1 MSGDERGLPPRG
13 SGAEWRRGVV
23 DITSLAAGGDGV
35 GRDDTGRVTFVPL
48 TAPGDRVQIRIIK
61 QTKSFARG
69 EVEAIETASPDRVA
83 PPCPAFVAGCG
94 GCQWQHV
101 AMPAQLA
108 AKHAIVVNALRR
120 VIANVDPIVAP
131 APPYGW
137 RRRARFHVAGGAIG
151 LYRTASHDI
160 LPLAAC
166 PQLEPELEA
175 VLAFL
180 AATAKNT
187 PIPDGELALLRG
199 HRGDIAIAFERP
211 WRAAATLVGQHG
223 IAGVLAADQ
232 AHGTPVIEVEPGLY
246 GSPWDF
252 AQASAAGNAA
262 LIAVARELLGKARP
276 GGDDVLELYA
286 GAGNFTRAFTEDGW
300 RVTPSDAFEPARPP
314 PRFITGSVEWVLAT
328 YQAKPHAIVL
338 DPPRAGAAEA
348 IDGIVRIAPQA
359 IVYISCDP
367 ATLARDAERLLAAG
381 YRAERAVPVD
391 LMPQTSHVEVALLL
405 GR

>member
-1 MSGDERGLPPRG
+1 MI
-13 SGAEWRRGVV
+13 V
-23 DITSLAAGGDGV
+23 DITALAAGGDGI

-48 TAPGDRVQIRIIK
+48 TAPGDRVEIRIVK

-69 EVEAIETASPDRVA
+69 EVEAIVAPSPDRVA

-101 AMPAQLA
+101 ALPAQLV
-108 AKHAIVVNALRR
+108 AKHAIVVNALRK

-131 APPYGW
+131 APAYGW
-137 RRRARFHVAGGAIG
+137 RRRTRFHVDRNKIG
-151 LYRTASHDI
+151 LYRTASHQI

-175 VLAFL
+175 VLAL
-180 AATAKNT
+180 LSANAKHT
-187 PIPDGELALLRG
+187 PLPDGEMAMLRG
-199 HRGDIAIAFERP
+199 HAGAIALAFERP
-211 WRAAATLVGQHG
+211 WRAAAALVGQRG
-223 IAGVLAADQ
+223 IAGVLAGDQ
-232 AHGTPVIEVEPGLY
+232 TYGSPVIEVEPGLY

-262 LIAVARELLGKARP
+262 LIAIARELVGKGP
-276 GGDDVLELYA
+276 GDLLELYA
-286 GAGNFTRAFTEDGW
+286 GAGNFTRGFSEDGW

-314 PRFITGSVEWVLAT
+314 PRFITGSVERVVET
-328 YQAKPHAIVL
+328 YQGKPQAIVL

-348 IDGIVRIAPQA
+348 IGGIVRIAPQT
-359 IVYISCDP
+359 IVYVSCDP
-367 ATLARDAERLLAAG
+367 ATLARDAERLIAAG

-405 GR
+405 RFGRR